1 MLEEFGIEIGGGLGE
16 LAGKI
21 WRIGLMGCNS
31 RADVVYTCLSTL
43 ERCLIDVGVK
53 IFPGTGVGAA
63 EAEHARMAKS

>member
-1 MLEEFGIEIGGGLGE
+1 
-16 LAGKI
+16 
-21 WRIGLMGCNS
+21 
-31 RADVVYTCLSTL
+31 VYTCLSTL